1 MASAKEI
8 RGQIKATQNTS
19 KITKAMEMVAA
30 SKMRK
35 AQDAVTQSR
44 AYSDGI
50 NTVIANLMQAH
61 TEYPHPFL
69 VKHDEVKR
77 VAYIVV
83 SSDKGLC
90 GGLNTN
96 VFKHAMVSLKEIK
109 ETAEVEVLSI
119 GRRAGLFMKRVAPL
133 AASVEDINDAPEF
146 SEIVGVVNLAM
157 EKFLAG
163 EYDEVRLVFNTF
175 VNTMTQTPTEVQLL
189 PCPEAKTEGESG
201 YWEYPGYWDYLY
213 EPDSKA
219 VLDGLLRRY
228 IETIVY
234 QAVLENKACEQ
245 SARMVAMK
253 SATDNAKDIIS
264 DLQITYNKA
273 RQAAITQ
280 ELAEISAG
288 AAAA

>member
-35 AQDAVTQSR
+35 AQDSVAKSR

-50 NTVIANLMQAH
+50 KTVISNLMQSH
-61 TEYPHPFL
+61 PEYKHPFL
-69 VKHDEVKR
+69 VQHDEVKN
-77 VAYIVV
+77 VAYIIV

-96 VFKHAMVSLKEIK
+96 VLKAALISMK
-109 ETAEVEVLSI
+109 EMKKTAEVEVLNI
-119 GRRAGLFMKRVAPL
+119 GRRAGLFMRRFAKIAG
-133 AASVEDINDAPEF
+133 SVEEINDQPELA
-146 SEIVGVVNLAM
+146 EILGVVNLAV
-157 EKFLAG
+157 EKFIKG
-163 EYDEVRLVFNTF
+163 EYDEVRLVYNTF
-175 VNTMTQTPTEVQLL
+175 VNTMTQQPTEVGLL
-189 PCPEAKTEGESG
+189 PCATPEDTAETRT
-201 YWEYPGYWDYLY
+201 GYWDYLY
-213 EPDSKA
+213 EPDSKV
-219 VLDGLLRRY
+219 VLDGLMRRY
-228 IETIVY
+228 VETLVY
-234 QAVLENKACEQ
+234 HAVLENKACEQ

-253 SATDNAKDIIS
+253 SATDNAKEIIS

-280 ELAEISAG
+280 ELAEICAG

>member
-35 AQDAVTQSR
+35 AQEAVTASR
-44 AYSDGI
+44 AYAQGLH
-50 NTVIANLMQAH
+50 TVVANLMQSHPEYKH
-61 TEYPHPFL
+61 TFL
-69 VKHDEVKR
+69 VRREEVKR
-77 VAYIVV
+77 VGYIIV

-96 VFKHAMVSLKEIK
+96 ALKHALASMKKVK
-109 ETAEVEVLSI
+109 ETAEVEVLNI
-119 GRRAGLFMKRVAPL
+119 GRRAGLFMRRVAPL
-133 AASVEDINDAPEF
+133 AASVEDINDQPELG
-146 SEIVGVVNLAM
+146 EILGVVNLAID
-157 EKFLAG
+157 KFIKG

-175 VNTMTQTPTEVQLL
+175 VNTMTQSPTEVCLL
-189 PCPEAKTEGESG
+189 PCPEPVEEGDTERT
-201 YWEYPGYWDYLY
+201 GYWDYLY
-213 EPDSKA
+213 EPDSKV
-219 VLDGLLRRY
+219 VLDGLMRRY
-228 IETIVY
+228 VETIVY

-280 ELAEISAG
+280 ELAEICAG

>member
-35 AQDAVTQSR
+35 AQEAVTSSR
-44 AYSDGI
+44 SYAVGI
-50 NTVIANLMQAH
+50 KTIIANLVQAH
-61 TEYPHPFL
+61 PEYKHTFL
-69 VKHDEVKR
+69 SSREEVKR
-77 VAYIVV
+77 IGYIVI

-96 VFKHAMVSLKEIK
+96 VLKHALTSMKEVQ
-109 ETAEVEVLSI
+109 ETAEVEVLNI
-119 GRRAGLFMKRVAPL
+119 GRRAGLFMRRITTL
-133 AASVEDINDAPEF
+133 AASAEDISDQPEF
-146 SEIVGVVNLAM
+146 SEILGVVGLAAD
-157 EKFLAG
+157 KFING
-163 EYDEVRLVFNTF
+163 DYDEVRLVYNTF
-175 VNTMTQTPTEVQLL
+175 VNTMTQTPTEVTLL
-189 PCPEAKTEGESG
+189 PCPEPDCESRS
-201 YWEYPGYWDYLY
+201 GYWDYLY
-213 EPDSKA
+213 EPDSKE

-228 IETIVY
+228 VETIVY

-280 ELAEISAG
+280 ELAEICAG

>member
-35 AQDAVTQSR
+35 AQEAVTASR
-44 AYSDGI
+44 AYAQGLH
-50 NTVIANLMQAH
+50 TVVANLMQSHPEYKH
-61 TEYPHPFL
+61 TFL
-69 VKHDEVKR
+69 VRREEVKR
-77 VAYIVV
+77 VGYIIV

-96 VFKHAMVSLKEIK
+96 ALKHALASMKKVK
-109 ETAEVEVLSI
+109 ETAEVEVLNI
-119 GRRAGLFMKRVAPL
+119 GRRAGLFMRRVAPL
-133 AASVEDINDAPEF
+133 AASVEDINDQPELG
-146 SEIVGVVNLAM
+146 EILGVVNLAID
-157 EKFLAG
+157 KFIKG

-175 VNTMTQTPTEVQLL
+175 VNTMTQSPTEVCLL
-189 PCPEAKTEGESG
+189 PCPEPVEEGEKERS
-201 YWEYPGYWDYLY
+201 GYWDYLY
-213 EPDSKA
+213 EPDSKV
-219 VLDGLLRRY
+219 VLDGLMRRY
-228 IETIVY
+228 VETIVY

-280 ELAEISAG
+280 ELAEICAG

>member
-35 AQDAVTQSR
+35 AQDSVSSARS
-44 AYSDGI
+44 YSLGI
-50 NTVIANLMQAH
+50 HSVIANLMQSHPEYKH
-61 TEYPHPFL
+61 TFL
-69 VKHDEVKR
+69 VKRDEIKR
-77 VAYIVV
+77 VGYIIV

-96 VFKHAMVSLKEIK
+96 VLKHAVLSMKEVK
-109 ETAEVEVLSI
+109 ETAETEVLNI
-119 GRRAGLFMKRVAPL
+119 GRRAGLFMRRVTTI
-133 AASVEDINDAPEF
+133 AASVEDVNDQPEI
-146 SEIVGVVNLAM
+146 SEILGVVNLAV
-157 EKFLAG
+157 EKFIKG
-163 EYDEVRLVFNTF
+163 DYDEVRLVYNTF
-175 VNTMTQTPTEVQLL
+175 VNTMTQTPTEICLL
-189 PCPEAKTEGESG
+189 PCPEPDVSEGIQRS
-201 YWEYPGYWDYLY
+201 GYWDYLY
-213 EPDSKA
+213 EPESKS
-219 VLDGLLRRY
+219 VLDGLMRRY
-228 IETIVY
+228 VETIVY

-280 ELAEISAG
+280 ELAEICAG

>member
-35 AQDAVTQSR
+35 AQDAVTASR
-44 AYSDGI
+44 AYADGI
-50 NTVIANLMQAH
+50 KKVVGNLMESH
-61 TEYPHPFL
+61 PEYKHAFL
-69 VKHDEVKR
+69 VKRDEVKR

-96 VFKHAMVSLKEIK
+96 VFKQAMIDIK
-109 ETAEVEVLSI
+109 DVQANAEVEVLSI
-119 GRRAGLFMKRVAPL
+119 GRRAGLFMKRVATL
-133 AASVEDINDAPEF
+133 AGSVEDINDTPEF
-146 SEIVGVVNLAM
+146 SEIVGIVNLAIQ
-157 EKFLAG
+157 KFLAG

-175 VNTMTQTPTEVQLL
+175 VNTMTQSPTVVHLL
-189 PCPEAKTEGESG
+189 PCPEPEAEARSK
-201 YWEYPGYWDYLY
+201 YWDYLY

-219 VLDGLLRRY
+219 VLNGLLSRY
-228 IETIVY
+228 IETIVFH
-234 QAVLENKACEQ
+234 AVLENKACEQ

-280 ELAEISAG
+280 ELAEICAG